1 MKTIERGGETYYE
14 HRGYE
19 IRRVVSVY
27 FGKREISFFFNG
39 TYYVRL
45 KDAVAFIDD
54 CLDRQQKE
62 VK

>member
-27 FGKREISFFFNG
+27 FGKREVSFFFNG
-39 TYYVRL
+39 MYYSRL
-45 KDAVAFIDD
+45 KDAVAFIDS

-62 VK
+62 AK